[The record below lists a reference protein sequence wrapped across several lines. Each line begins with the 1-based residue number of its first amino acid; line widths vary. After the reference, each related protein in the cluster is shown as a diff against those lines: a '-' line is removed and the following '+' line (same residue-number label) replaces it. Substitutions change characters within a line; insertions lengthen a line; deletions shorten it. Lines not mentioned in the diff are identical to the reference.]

1 MSGATGG
8 RSYATPAALR
18 AGLEAHLAAEAR
30 SRAVDLDRLR
40 RQIAFERL
48 LVRLNGAP
56 DADAGWVLKG
66 GFALE
71 LRLRNR
77 FRATRDLD
85 LASLGDS
92 DDGIQVHE
100 RLLTTL
106 ANDVEHDHFTFVVAA
121 PNPLAADGAARPG

>member
-1 MSGATGG
+1 MTSGSARG
-8 RSYATPAALR
+8 RSYATPGALR
-18 AGLEAHLAAEAR
+18 AGLEAHLAAEATIR
-30 SRAVDLDRLR
+30 GVDPNRLR

-56 DADAGWVLKG
+56 ADPRWVLKG

-92 DDGIQVHE
+92 DDRIDLDLEARTVGAALSLIQPIWE
-100 RLLTTL
+100 
-106 ANDVEHDHFTFVVAA
+106 AA
-121 PNPLAADGAARPG
+121 AADAEPG